1 MNDDAPRMVIAY
13 DISDDR
19 RRLRVAKLLLSY
31 GDRVQYSVFV
41 ADGGRVKLARM
52 KRSVV
57 ARMDVAEDSVLFIDL
72 GPTDS
77 LNADRFSYVGVH
89 RPTTTASSFIM

>member
-1 MNDDAPRMVIAY
+1 
-13 DISDDR
+13 
-19 RRLRVAKLLLSY
+19 
-31 GDRVQYSVFV
+31 
-41 ADGGRVKLARM
+41 
-52 KRSVV
+52 
-57 ARMDVAEDSVLFIDL
+57 MDVAEDSVLFIDL